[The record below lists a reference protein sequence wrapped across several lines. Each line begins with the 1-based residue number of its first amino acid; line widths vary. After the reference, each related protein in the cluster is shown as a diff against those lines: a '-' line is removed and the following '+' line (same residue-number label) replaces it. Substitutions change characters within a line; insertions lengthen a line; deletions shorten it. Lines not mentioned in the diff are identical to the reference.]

1 MIYLID
7 YGLSKRYKDKNIKEY
22 IPYKDGKGL
31 TLTARYVSLFIHY
44 GIEQSRRDDIE
55 GIAYNLIFLAKGK
68 LLLTRY

>member
-7 YGLSKRYKDKNIKEY
+7 YGLSKRYQDKNIKEY

-31 TLTARYVSLFIHY
+31 TLTARYVSLFIYY
-44 GIEQSRRDDIE
+44 GIEQSRRDE
-55 GIAYNLIFLAKGK
+55 VIAYNLIFLAKGK

>member
-7 YGLSKRYKDKNIKEY
+7 YVLSKRYQDKNTKEY

-31 TLTARYVSLFIHY
+31 ILTARYVSLFIYY
-44 GIEQSRRDDIE
+44 GIEQSRRDE
-55 GIAYNLIFLAKGK
+55 VIAYNLIFLAKGK

>member
-7 YGLSKRYKDKNIKEY
+7 YGLSKRYQDKNTKEY

-31 TLTARYVSLFIHY
+31 ILTARYVSLFIYY
-44 GIEQSRRDDIE
+44 GIEQSRRDE
-55 GIAYNLIFLAKGK
+55 VIAYNLIFLAKGK

>member
-7 YGLSKRYKDKNIKEY
+7 YGLSKRYQDKNIKEY

-31 TLTARYVSLFIHY
+31 ILTARYVSLFIYY
-44 GIEQSRRDDIE
+44 GIEQSSRDE
-55 GIAYNLIFLAKGK
+55 VIAYNLIFLAKGK